1 MQTNVDTWS
10 FSILFYQFNSLN
22 RSYLYQIVFFFKECV
37 CFSIFFVI
45 CGGFFFSVVSF
56 SKLCETFSKVVVESM
71 NVCIFVHSFI
81 VIMRTFHIPGTVL
94 RI

>member
-22 RSYLYQIVFFFKECV
+22 KSYLYQIVFFFKECV

-45 CGGFFFSVVSF
+45 CGGFFLVLFLSPNSVRHLV
-56 SKLCETFSKVVVESM
+56 K
-71 NVCIFVHSFI
+71 
-81 VIMRTFHIPGTVL
+81 
-94 RI
+94 